1 MKNLATDLV
10 PDRVGHPA
18 QASTETRLNPSVL
31 LTMYHKQQ
39 VLNIMFNFEL
49 YNL

>member
-1 MKNLATDLV
+1 L

-18 QASTETRLNPSVL
+18 QEYTKTRLNPSVL
-31 LTMYHKQQ
+31 LIMYHKQQ

-49 YNL
+49 YSL